1 MPTQKLVVVDP
12 TSPSGIAEKNITLG
26 QVVQMLTGAVNPV
39 SGTTQIPFDNTAPLI
54 TEGFEILRLNITPTF
69 ANSKI
74 LIICNLNVHTS
85 NVLLASRN
93 ITAVVWVGSS
103 IAYTHTSNT
112 SASQAPEAL
121 PISTWFNSVD
131 TTTKDI
137 QIRVGADGTG
147 TTYVGASDNANL
159 GGNRFSNYIIL
170 EVLDV

>member
-26 QVVQMLTGAVNPV
+26 QVVQIITGTVDPV

-54 TEGFEILRLNITPTF
+54 TDGFQILSLNITPKF

-74 LIICNLNVHTS
+74 LVICNLNVHTS
-85 NVLLASRN
+85 SVLASRN

-103 IAYTHTSNT
+103 IVYTYTSNT
-112 SASQAPEAL
+112 SVNQAPEAL

-131 TTTKDI
+131 TTTKNI

-147 TTYVGASDNANL
+147 TTYVGASGNANL
-159 GGNRFSNYIIL
+159 GGNRFSDYIVL
-170 EVLDV
+170 EVLNV